1 MIEVFIV
8 SEETIEDHAKCT
20 KQLVE
25 TVVMNVKYHLS
36 LVMINQFTVLIV
48 SKIINQNEVIVVE
61 EDLVEEVQVDME
73 EMIEVVL
80 DSEETIEDH
89 AKCTKQLVETVVMN
103 VKYHLSLVMIDQFTV
118 LIVSEIIDKTS

>member
-1 MIEVFIV
+1 MP
-8 SEETIEDHAKCT
+8 ACA
-20 KQLVE
+20 
-25 TVVMNVKYHLS
+25 Y
-36 LVMINQFTVLIV
+36 
-48 SKIINQNEVIVVE
+48 NEVGIFISLL
-61 EDLVEEVQVDME
+61 LVTEMI

-118 LIVSEIIDKTS
+118 LIVSKIIDKTS

>member
-1 MIEVFIV
+1 
-8 SEETIEDHAKCT
+8 
-20 KQLVE
+20 
-25 TVVMNVKYHLS
+25 
-36 LVMINQFTVLIV
+36 
-48 SKIINQNEVIVVE
+48 VVE

-73 EMIEVVL
+73 EMIEMIEVVL

>member
-1 MIEVFIV
+1 MI
-8 SEETIEDHAKCT
+8 D
-20 KQLVE
+20 
-25 TVVMNVKYHLS
+25 
-36 LVMINQFTVLIV
+36 QFTVLIV

-118 LIVSEIIDKTS
+118 LIVSKIIDKTS